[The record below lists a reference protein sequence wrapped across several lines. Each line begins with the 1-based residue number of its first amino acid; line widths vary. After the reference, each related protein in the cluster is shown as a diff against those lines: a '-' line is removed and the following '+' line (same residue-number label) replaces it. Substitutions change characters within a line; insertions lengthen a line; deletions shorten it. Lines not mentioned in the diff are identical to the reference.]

1 MAMRQMNME
10 EAADG
15 DDDDDDDD
23 DGNYVK
29 FTRVKRLSCR
39 WVADA
44 TAAYATE

>member
-15 DDDDDDDD
+15 DDDDD

-44 TAAYATE
+44 TATYATE

>member
-15 DDDDDDDD
+15 DDDDD

>member
-15 DDDDDDDD
+15 DDDDDD